1 MEILPGTLIGRYE
14 VQSPLGAGGM
24 GRIYVARDLKLRR
37 PVALKLLP
45 AEIAADPQLLA
56 RFRREANAVVA
67 LNHPHIVTVYD
78 VGEAEGSPYIATELI
93 DGVSLRQRMAQPLP
107 LVELL
112 RIGSQVAAALAAAHA
127 QGIVHRDIKP
137 ENVMLRHDG
146 YVKVVDFGI
155 AKVLEGSPVDV
166 RGDMRVTQA
175 SALVGT
181 VGYMSPEQLRGGAVD
196 GRSDVW
202 SLGVVLY
209 EMATGRLPFAAKTAG
224 AMIAN
229 ILTAQPVPPSTVTTT
244 PLPRAF
250 DAVVARTL
258 SRDPEGRYPGC
269 SELLADLDRL
279 RLTVESTDHPTRASG
294 ETSGAWG
301 EISDALRAQEPSPP
315 HHNLPVQT
323 TSFHGREEQLAA
335 VMETLRRPNVRL
347 VVITGPGGTGKT
359 RLALEA
365 SRGLLDDFADG
376 VWLVPL
382 AGVDD
387 AKVVPSTI
395 ADVLGVKELGDRPSL
410 ESLTAWL
417 GRRKLLLVL
426 DNFEHV
432 VTAGRVLAR
441 LLEAAEGLKLLVTSR
456 EVLRLR
462 GEHDLFLPP
471 FELPDPARLP
481 TPEELVA
488 HPAVALFAS
497 RASAQAAGFAVDA
510 ANARSIV
517 ELCRRLDGLPLAI
530 ELAAARIRLLSPA
543 AMLRRLDD
551 RFRLLAGGAADLPD
565 RHRTLRATLDWG
577 YELLPEVEAR
587 LFRSLGVFRGSFTL
601 AAVLGVSFDA
611 GTVAEGE
618 ALELMASLLDKSLVQ
633 RRDVDGDEPRF
644 ALLETVR
651 EYAMSR
657 LDDDERREMP
667 ARHAAYFLDLAER
680 GVPELTPATQAVPL
694 AEIAAAADD
703 MRAALEWCL
712 AQEDAEAALRLAG
725 SLWWYWYLHGEY
737 TEGRRWVTAALDRT
751 GGLRTAARAR
761 GLLGAGRLAFLQCD
775 YPAAEALFA
784 QTRELAQQ
792 LGETR
797 LLAATLQ
804 FSGSLARE
812 RGDYARSEEIHRE
825 SLELWMRLGDEGGV
839 ARSLNYLAFVA
850 WLRGDLAAAA
860 RGAADTYDRF
870 EALEDREGMAWALL
884 NQGAAAYYAG
894 DLAHARVVLRDALA
908 LAGEASY
915 KEGSAWALNLLGLVA
930 LRERRL
936 EQARALLRR
945 SLEMHRD
952 LGDRWRMTSV
962 LESLAAVSRALGD
975 PHRAARLDAG
985 AASLRKTLGTPMP
998 WVEARDL
1005 EAERLAAAAAMGDE
1019 TLAALAAE
1027 GAAMTPEALA
1037 TFALEEAAS

>member
-14 VQSPLGAGGM
+14 VQSPLSAGGM

-45 AEIAADPQLLA
+45 AEIAADSQLLA

-78 VGEAEGSPYIATELI
+78 VGEVDGSPYIATELI

-112 RIGSQVAAALAAAHA
+112 RIGTQVGSALAAAHA

-229 ILTAQPVPPSTVTTT
+229 ILTAQPAPPSTLVAA
-244 PLPRAF
+244 LPRAF
-250 DAVVARTL
+250 DAIMARAM
-258 SRDPEGRYPGC
+258 SREPEGRYPGC

-301 EISDALRAQEPSPP
+301 EISDALRAQEPSAP

-323 TSFHGREEQLAA
+323 TSFHGREQQLASA
-335 VMETLRRPNVRL
+335 VEMLRRPNVRL
-347 VVITGPGGTGKT
+347 LVVTGPGGTGKT

-365 SRGLLDDFADG
+365 SRALLDDFADG

-382 AGVDD
+382 SAVHDD
-387 AKVVPSTI
+387 NLVPAAL

-426 DNFEHV
+426 DNFEQV

-456 EVLRLR
+456 EVLRIR

-481 TPEELVA
+481 PPEELVT

-497 RASAQAAGFAVDA
+497 RASALVPDFAVDA

-530 ELAAARIRLLSPA
+530 ELAAARVRLLSPA

-587 LFRSLGVFRGSFTL
+587 LFRSLGVFHGAFTL
-601 AAVLGVSFDA
+601 HAVLGVSFDS

-618 ALELMASLLDKSLVQ
+618 ALELMSSLLDKSLVQ
-633 RRDVDGDEPRF
+633 RRDGDEPRF

-657 LDDDERREMP
+657 LDGDERRALP

-737 TEGRRWVTAALDRT
+737 TEGRRWITAALDRT

-784 QTRELAQQ
+784 QTRELAQE
-792 LGETR
+792 LGATR

-804 FSGSLARE
+804 FTGSMARE
-812 RGDYARSEEIHRE
+812 RGDYTRSEELHRE
-825 SLELWMRLGDEGGV
+825 SLELWRRLGDAGGV

-850 WLRGDLAAAA
+850 WLRGDLADAA

-870 EALEDREGMAWALL
+870 ETLEDREGMAWALL
-884 NQGAAAYYAG
+884 NQGAAAYYAA
-894 DLAHARVVLRDALA
+894 DLAQARVVLRDALA

-930 LRERRL
+930 FREHRL

-975 PHRAARLDAG
+975 PRRGARLDAG
-985 AASLRKTLGTPMP
+985 AAALRKALGTPMP

-1005 EAERLAAAAAMGDE
+1005 EAERVAAAAALGDDA
-1019 TLAALAAE
+1019 LAALAGE
-1027 GAAMTPEALA
+1027 GASMTPEALA
-1037 TFALEEAAS
+1037 TFALEEATA